1 MCSPL
6 AKGKISDRLDCTAPT
21 SSYLVHRSSC
31 AINGIPEI
39 PDQGQEKRAKS
50 RIVLVAAT
58 PTSSF
63 VVHRSSHRNKQC
75 AEIPRSRTKCKILR
89 RSLCWESDLLLR
101 RPSNTRQRAP
111 HQDPKN
117 KGQDFGLFSC
127 LASDLLLR
135 RPSEHTRQQQHTKV
149 PGQEQNLEPLL
160 MRGIRPPRTSSIGA
174 YPATNGA
181 SRSQSVGPNG
191 NYLGY
196 SLA

>member
-1 MCSPL
+1 MRRPRPPPSSSIGAATATNNAPRSQN
-6 AKGKISDRLDCTAPT
+6 KGQN
-21 SSYLVHRSSC
+21 LVSLLKQRHWQD
-31 AINGIPEI
+31 P
-39 PDQGQEKRAKS
+39 RAKS
-50 RIVLVAAT
+50 
-58 PTSSF
+58 
-63 VVHRSSHRNKQC
+63 
-75 AEIPRSRTKCKILR
+75 KILR

-117 KGQDFGLFSC
+117 KVQNFGLFSC

-181 SRSQSVGPNG
+181 SRSQSVGPNR